1 MSQVHLT
8 DVDGL
13 LIGSAVLV
21 HDGGLFRS
29 VQPKLDSWTGSFPG
43 DVRQAAQGVL
53 VAGGGRAPSDS
64 GVSKAVARP
73 AADATRPIHRAPSA
87 ASGAAPMN
95 GGMAGRVLP
104 NWPGQIAIRRS
115 PEVKQFILHRFGGTI
130 VPTW

>member
-53 VAGGGRAPSDS
+53 VAGGGRAP
-64 GVSKAVARP
+64 
-73 AADATRPIHRAPSA
+73 
-87 ASGAAPMN
+87 MN